1 MNRPR
6 RLGASLETAMRKSA
20 GLPRM
25 PGNEE

>member
-1 MNRPR
+1 MNRPKPQ
-6 RLGASLETAMRKSA
+6 GASPETAMRKSA